1 MVNSKWFLR
10 FEWIWKALISTLQKE
25 IEEHYSLIPR
35 DQKFHHA
42 VNAFPIGHATLHLS
56 YIHCNNFTMWVWGK
70 TYKCKKN
77 SKLKRNRTPNI
88 YKYILAMHERLW
100 NNWTTFI
107 SQRKRANTYSN
118 GEPLNKKVVVE
129 LEHLALNYGT
139 TEPKN

>member
-1 MVNSKWFLR
+1 MR
-10 FEWIWKALISTLQKE
+10 FEWIWKALISTLLQE

-70 TYKCKKN
+70 SHKCKTIATEKETGHPI
-77 SKLKRNRTPNI
+77 ST
-88 YKYILAMHERLW
+88 KYILAIHGRLW

-107 SQRKRANTYSN
+107 NHRNRVNTYN
-118 GEPLNKKVVVE
+118 NEEPLNKKVVEE
-129 LEHLALNYGT
+129 LEHLALNYAT
-139 TEPKN
+139 AEPQH